1 MTDAW
6 QSPRGGSHLRPGG
19 EVASRRYCVVTGRIR
34 DRKAETFGR
43 SPHYQ
48 ILVRAGTE
56 DFRIAVNTRSG
67 SSHGSEA
74 PLLYFADDDFRHE
87 IVDRLARLEDG
98 ARDLASR
105 PGGLA
110 IDYVR
115 GGMVERGQMRLLPD
129 TRPGPRN
136 DLVDE
141 IDYRIDRTMA
151 DPRARLHAFGT
162 RWGPEP
168 RQPDQL
174 FGFRPG
180 NGIHDVHMNQGSRD
194 EHRDDNAIWRDG
206 ALIFHEP
213 RRDRW
218 CAIFLAFQTQSWH
231 TDRRGDALPALR
243 PRHASWG
250 RHSRRDRETEP
261 DRRS

>member
-1 MTDAW
+1 V
-6 QSPRGGSHLRPGG
+6 GGK
-19 EVASRRYCVVTGRIR
+19 RYCVVTGRIL
-34 DRKAETFGR
+34 DRRAEMSGR

-48 ILVRAGTE
+48 ILVQGGAER
-56 DFRIAVNTRSG
+56 FRIAVNTRSG
-67 SSHGSEA
+67 SSHGREA
-74 PLLYFADDDFRHE
+74 HLLYFANDDFRHE
-87 IVDRLARLEDG
+87 IVDHLARIEDG
-98 ARDLASR
+98 VRDLAAR

-141 IDYRIDRTMA
+141 IDYRIDRARA

-194 EHRDDNAIWRDG
+194 EHRNDNAIWRDG

-218 CAIFLAFQTQSWH
+218 CALFLAFQTQAWQ
-231 TDRRGDALPALR
+231 TDAHGDPLPPLR

-250 RHSRRDRETEP
+250 DRSRRARNASS
-261 DRRS
+261 DRRA

>member
-1 MTDAW
+1 
-6 QSPRGGSHLRPGG
+6 
-19 EVASRRYCVVTGRIR
+19 VVTGRIL
-34 DRKAETFGR
+34 DRRAETSGR

-48 ILVRAGTE
+48 ILVQSGAER
-56 DFRIAVNTRSG
+56 FRIAVNTRSG
-67 SSHGSEA
+67 SSHGREA
-74 PLLYFADDDFRHE
+74 HLLYFANDDFRHE
-87 IVDRLARLEDG
+87 IVDHLARIEDG
-98 ARDLASR
+98 VRDLAAR

-141 IDYRIDRTMA
+141 IDYRIDRAMA

-194 EHRDDNAIWRDG
+194 EHRNDNAIWRDG

-218 CAIFLAFQTQSWH
+218 CALFLAFQTQAWQ
-231 TDRRGDALPALR
+231 TDAHGDPLPPLR

-250 RHSRRDRETEP
+250 DRSRRARNASS
-261 DRRS
+261 DRRA